1 MQELAMGPTFTRP
14 DDAGPDPRPDAAIA
28 TPAVAAPT
36 RQSGMLRVIVPSAVL
51 SAILASGLTIAV
63 AGLATPPRPTGSASS
78 AVAAGAPPA
87 TLASVVEADT
97 VERVALTA
105 SPSVVTIA
113 TAGTTDLSPFSM
125 PTSGAG
131 SGIVVSA
138 DGLILTNEH
147 VVAGASELL
156 VTFADGSQVA
166 ATVVATDAEHDLAVI
181 RAEATGLVPATL
193 ADTSALT
200 VGQVAIAIGSPLGT
214 FTDTVTQ
221 GIVSGLDRSIDVA
234 SDSMQRPRRLAGLIQ
249 TDAAINPGNSGGP
262 LLDAS
267 GRVVGIITATASGA
281 EGVGFAIP
289 IEVALPLIRQV
300 SGA

>member
-1 MQELAMGPTFTRP
+1 MGPTFSRP
-14 DDAGPDPRPDAAIA
+14 DEAGPDPQPDAAIA

-36 RQSGMLRVIVPSAVL
+36 RQGGMLRVIVPSAVL

-63 AGLATPPRPTGSASS
+63 AGLATPPPRTTGSASS
-78 AVAAGAPPA
+78 AVATGAPPA
-87 TLASVVEADT
+87 TLASVVEANT

-105 SPSVVTIA
+105 GPSVVTIA
-113 TAGTTDLSPFSM
+113 TAGTTDLSPFSV

-156 VTFADGSQVA
+156 VTLADGSQVA

-193 ADTSALT
+193 AETSALT

-234 SDSMQRPRRLAGLIQ
+234 SDTMQRPRRLAGLIQ